1 MLGKL
6 LKYEFKATSRILIP
20 LYLILLITTGI
31 NRLILQ
37 LDIFEGSLMI
47 IPEIMKVLFML
58 SVIAIFITSFLLM
71 IYRFYKNL
79 LSDEGYLMFTLP
91 AKTHQ
96 LIMSKYFATL
106 IWMFVSIIII
116 VGSAI
121 LAFGTPEN
129 IKSVIDSFK
138 EFLLQ
143 FKASTGN
150 NTTIT
155 IITLLLFCLMTLTAY
170 ILLIYA
176 SISIGQLFTKNRL
189 VGAFVSYIG
198 INTIMQL
205 LLLLLLVITNVFR
218 SIITNGNNIIPLKLI
233 MGIIVYQFVLS
244 IIFFFTTKM
253 IFQKKLNLE

>member
-31 NRLILQ
+31 NRLILL

-47 IPEIMKVLFML
+47 IPAIMKALFML
-58 SVIAIFITSFLLM
+58 SVITIFITAFILM

-96 LIMSKYFATL
+96 LIISKYLATL
-106 IWMFVSIIII
+106 TWLLVSIIII
-116 VGSAI
+116 IGSAV
-121 LAFGTPEN
+121 LAIGTPEN
-129 IKSVIDSFK
+129 IKLVLNRLN

-143 FKASTGN
+143 FEASGN
-150 NTTIT
+150 NITVT
-155 IITLLLFCLMTLTAY
+155 IITLLLFCLTSFITY
-170 ILLIYA
+170 ISLIYA
-176 SISIGQLFTKNRL
+176 SIAIGQLFTKNRL

-198 INTIMQL
+198 ISTLMQL
-205 LLLLLLVITNVFR
+205 LLLLLLVMTNVFR
-218 SIITNGNNIIPLKLI
+218 SIITNGNNMIPLKLLL
-233 MGIIVYQFVLS
+233 GIIVYQFVVS
-244 IIFFFTTKM
+244 IIFFITTNT

>member
-20 LYLILLITTGI
+20 LYLILLITTGM
-31 NRLILQ
+31 NRLILL

-47 IPEIMKVLFML
+47 IPVIMKTLFIL
-58 SVIAIFITSFLLM
+58 SVITIFITAFILM

-96 LIMSKYFATL
+96 LIISKYLATL
-106 IWMFVSIIII
+106 TWLLVSIIII
-116 VGSAI
+116 IGSAV
-121 LAFGTPEN
+121 LAIGTPEN
-129 IKSVIDSFK
+129 IKLVLNNLN

-143 FKASTGN
+143 FEASGN
-150 NTTIT
+150 NTTVT
-155 IITLLLFCLMTLTAY
+155 IITLLLFCLTSFITY
-170 ILLIYA
+170 ISLIYA
-176 SISIGQLFTKNRL
+176 SIAIGQLFTKNRL

-198 INTIMQL
+198 ISTLMQL
-205 LLLLLLVITNVFR
+205 LLLLLLVMTNVFR
-218 SIITNGNNIIPLKLI
+218 SIITNGNNMIPLKLLL
-233 MGIIVYQFVLS
+233 GIIVYQIVVS
-244 IIFFFTTKM
+244 IIFFITTNR

>member
-20 LYLILLITTGI
+20 LYLILLITTGM
-31 NRLILQ
+31 NRLILL

-47 IPEIMKVLFML
+47 IPAIMKALFML
-58 SVIAIFITSFLLM
+58 SVITIFITAFILM

-96 LIMSKYFATL
+96 LIISKYLATL
-106 IWMFVSIIII
+106 TWLLVSIIII
-116 VGSAI
+116 IGSAV
-121 LAFGTPEN
+121 LAIGTPEN
-129 IKSVIDSFK
+129 IKLVLNRLN

-143 FKASTGN
+143 FEASGN
-150 NTTIT
+150 NITVT
-155 IITLLLFCLMTLTAY
+155 IITLLLFCLTSFITY
-170 ILLIYA
+170 ISLIYA
-176 SISIGQLFTKNRL
+176 SIAIGQLFTKNRL

-198 INTIMQL
+198 ISTLMQL
-205 LLLLLLVITNVFR
+205 LLLLLLVMTNVFR
-218 SIITNGNNIIPLKLI
+218 SIITNGNNMIPLKLLL
-233 MGIIVYQFVLS
+233 GIIVYQIVVS
-244 IIFFFTTKM
+244 IIFFITTNR